1 MQTIDNFCS
10 HLSKTTIQKL
20 VSPSP
25 AAQDSLT
32 NETGINKASSDQFYR
47 LQVDI
52 IIHQDQ
58 ARLQEATP
66 RACPTLE
73 PMKQRQVGY
82 KMKVPATAA
91 VIALQAK

>member
-66 RACPTLE
+66 RACPTLRTHE
-73 PMKQRQVGY
+73 TK
-82 KMKVPATAA
+82 TSW
-91 VIALQAK
+91 LQDEGARYNCCHRPSS